1 MSYSITPLVNYVSTL
16 VIDVN
21 AASAEQLANQLR
33 HSGFA
38 ADSATSCPAAL
49 SALRARY
56 YGSMV
61 FVGDL
66 SDPRDLKCIAELRNR
81 VPRTWLIMISAT
93 TLHDTRE
100 LFLRYGVDAL
110 LVTPFSVQDLASRLL
125 AFSMRSRPP

>member
-1 MSYSITPLVNYVSTL
+1 MSYSIRPDVNYVSTL
-16 VIDVN
+16 VINVN
-21 AASAEQLANQLR
+21 AASAQQLVEQLR

-38 ADSATSCPAAL
+38 ADFATSCPAAL
-49 SALRARY
+49 RALRAQY

-66 SDPRDLKCIAELRNR
+66 SDPRDLTCIAELRRR

-93 TLHDTRE
+93 TLPDTRE

-110 LVTPFSVQDLASRLL
+110 LISPFSMQDLESRLL

>member
-1 MSYSITPLVNYVSTL
+1 
-16 VIDVN
+16 
-21 AASAEQLANQLR
+21 
-33 HSGFA
+33 
-38 ADSATSCPAAL
+38 
-49 SALRARY
+49 
-56 YGSMV
+56 MV

-66 SDPRDLKCIAELRNR
+66 SDPQDLKCITELRNR

-110 LVTPFSVQDLASRLL
+110 LVTPFSVQDLVSRLL